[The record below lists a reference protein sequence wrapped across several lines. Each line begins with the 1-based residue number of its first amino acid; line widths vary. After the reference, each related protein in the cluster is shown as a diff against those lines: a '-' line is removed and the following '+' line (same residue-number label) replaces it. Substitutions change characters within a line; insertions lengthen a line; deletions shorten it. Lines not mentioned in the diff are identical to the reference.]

1 MCDQVAERLS
11 GLISSPVRFA
21 DDCVGPSVRAQVEEM
36 SDGEVSYTVN
46 GCECTLLLSIL
57 ANLVLLLSIR
67 HWPADSAW
75 RPLVVRCCVS
85 VITRGI
91 SKCRQQCQL
100 VRSIDASRSVFQ
112 VLLLENVRF
121 YGEETENG
129 WCRKGV

>member
-57 ANLVLLLSIR
+57 ANLVVIIDTSLASGQRLAATR
-67 HWPADSAW
+67 RAM
-75 RPLVVRCCVS
+75 S
-85 VITRGI
+85 VITRVI

>member
-57 ANLVLLLSIR
+57 ANLVVMIDTSLASGQRLAATRRAML
-67 HWPADSAW
+67 
-75 RPLVVRCCVS
+75 CVCHNPGD
-85 VITRGI
+85 I
-91 SKCRQQCQL
+91 
-100 VRSIDASRSVFQ
+100 
-112 VLLLENVRF
+112 
-121 YGEETENG
+121 
-129 WCRKGV
+129 